1 MYSLFIRV
9 YYKISQVMQEENLS
23 ESQSIELIQS
33 MINRARNQFS
43 ENGHLYL
50 VWGWVVLICSVAEFI
65 LIRFLDYP
73 QHYLVWMLTW
83 LAVIYQFFYLYKNRK
98 KVKVKTYTS
107 EIVSY
112 VWIVFGILLLFIIL
126 ISSSQTGN
134 NNFRLMNPFI
144 LALYGMPT
152 FLSGKI
158 LRFPSLVLGGI
169 GCWILALIAVYIPY
183 EFQIL
188 FFGISVIIAWIIP
201 GYLLRKRYQTE
212 NP

>member
-1 MYSLFIRV
+1 
-9 YYKISQVMQEENLS
+9 MQEENLS
-23 ESQSIELIQS
+23 GSQSLELIQT

-50 VWGWVVLICSVAEFI
+50 VWGWVVLICSIAEFI
-65 LIRFLDYP
+65 LIRFWDYQ

-98 KVKVKTYTS
+98 KQKVKTYTG

-112 VWIVFGILLLFIIL
+112 VWITFFVLLLLAIF
-126 ISSSQTGN
+126 ISSSKLE
-134 NNFRLMNPFI
+134 NNFGLISPFI

-158 LRFPSLVLGGI
+158 LRFPPLVLGGI
-169 GCWILALIAVYIPY
+169 GCWVLALISLYVPY

-188 FFGISVIIAWIIP
+188 FFGLSVIIAWIIP
-201 GYLLRKRYQTE
+201 GYLLRKRYQIE
-212 NP
+212 NQ

>member
-1 MYSLFIRV
+1 
-9 YYKISQVMQEENLS
+9 MQEENLS
-23 ESQSIELIQS
+23 GSQSLELIQS

-50 VWGWVVLICSVAEFI
+50 VWGWVVLICSIAEFI
-65 LIRFLDYP
+65 LIRFWDYQ

-98 KVKVKTYTS
+98 KQKVKTYTG

-112 VWIVFGILLLFIIL
+112 VWITFFVLLLLAIF
-126 ISSSQTGN
+126 ISSSKLE
-134 NNFRLMNPFI
+134 NNFGIISPFI
-144 LALYGMPT
+144 LMLYGMPT

-158 LRFPSLVLGGI
+158 LRFPPLVLGGI
-169 GCWILALIAVYIPY
+169 GCWVLALISLYVPY

-188 FFGISVIIAWIIP
+188 FFGLSVIIAWIIP
-201 GYLLRKRYQTE
+201 GYLLRKRYQIE
-212 NP
+212 NQ

>member
-1 MYSLFIRV
+1 
-9 YYKISQVMQEENLS
+9 MQEETLS
-23 ESQSIELIQS
+23 GNQSLELIQS

-50 VWGWVVLICSVAEFI
+50 VWGWVVLVCSVAEFV
-65 LIRFLDYP
+65 LIRFYDY
-73 QHYLVWMLTW
+73 QHHYLVWMLTW

-98 KVKVKTYTS
+98 KKKVKTYTG

-112 VWIVFGILLLFIIL
+112 VWIVFVVLMLLTIFIH
-126 ISSSQTGN
+126 SSQPGN
-134 NNFRLMNPFI
+134 KAGMINPFI

-158 LRFPSLVLGGI
+158 LQFPPLEMGGI
-169 GCWILALIAVYIPY
+169 GCWILAIISLYMPY

-188 FFGISVIIAWIIP
+188 FFGLSVIIAWIIP
-201 GYLLRKRYQTE
+201 GYLLRNRYKTE
-212 NP
+212 NQ

>member
-1 MYSLFIRV
+1 
-9 YYKISQVMQEENLS
+9 MQEENLS

-50 VWGWVVLICSVAEFI
+50 VWGWVVLICSVVEFI

-73 QHYLVWMLTW
+73 HHYLVWMLTW
-83 LAVIYQFFYLYKNRK
+83 LPLIYQFFYLYKNRK
-98 KVKVKTYTS
+98 KEKVKTYTG
-107 EIVSY
+107 EIISY
-112 VWIVFGILLLFIIL
+112 VWMVFVVLLFITL
-126 ISSSQTGN
+126 FISASQTGN
-134 NNFRLMNPFI
+134 YNFRLISPSI

-158 LRFPSLVLGGI
+158 LKFLPLVLGGI
-169 GCWILALIAVYIPY
+169 GCWILALIALYIPH

-188 FFGISVIIAWIIP
+188 FFGLSVILAWIIP

-212 NP
+212 THE

>member
-1 MYSLFIRV
+1 M
-9 YYKISQVMQEENLS
+9 KEENLS
-23 ESQSIELIQS
+23 GSQSIELIQS

-50 VWGWVVLICSVAEFI
+50 VWGWVVLICSILEFI
-65 LIRFLDYP
+65 LIRFLDHP

-83 LAVIYQFFYLYKNRK
+83 LVLIYQFIYLYKNRK
-98 KVKVKTYTS
+98 KEKVKTYTG

-112 VWIVFGILLLFIIL
+112 VWIVFAILLLITMI
-126 ISSSQTGN
+126 ISSSQNGQY
-134 NNFRLMNPFI
+134 NFRLISPFI

-158 LRFPSLVLGGI
+158 LRFPPLVFGGI
-169 GCWILALIAVYIPY
+169 GCWILALIAIYVPN

-188 FFGISVIIAWIIP
+188 FFGLAVIIAWIIP
-201 GYLLRKRYQTE
+201 GYLLRKRYLTE
-212 NP
+212 NQ

>member
-1 MYSLFIRV
+1 MH
-9 YYKISQVMQEENLS
+9 KETLS
-23 ESQSIELIQS
+23 GSQSLELIQT

-50 VWGWVVLICSVAEFI
+50 VWGWVVLICSIAEFI
-65 LIRFLDYP
+65 LIHFLDY
-73 QHYLVWMLTW
+73 QKHYLVWMLTW

-98 KVKVKTYTS
+98 RQKVKTYTG

-112 VWIVFGILLLFIIL
+112 VWITFFVLLLLIIF
-126 ISSSQTGN
+126 ISSSQPEKNIG
-134 NNFRLMNPFI
+134 LMSPFI

-158 LRFPSLVLGGI
+158 LQFPPLVLGGI
-169 GCWILALIAVYIPY
+169 GCWVLAVISLYVPY

-201 GYLLRKRYQTE
+201 GYLLRKRYQIE
-212 NP
+212 NQ

>member
-1 MYSLFIRV
+1 
-9 YYKISQVMQEENLS
+9 MQEEKLS
-23 ESQSIELIQS
+23 GSQSIELIQS

-50 VWGWVVLICSVAEFI
+50 VWGWVVFICSILEFI

-73 QHYLVWMLTW
+73 QHYLVWLLTW
-83 LAVIYQFFYLYKNRK
+83 LVLIYQFIYLYKNRK
-98 KVKVKTYTS
+98 KEKVKTYTG

-112 VWIVFGILLLFIIL
+112 VWMVFAILLLLIII
-126 ISSSQTGN
+126 ISSSQKMNNTG
-134 NNFRLMNPFI
+134 LISPFI

-158 LRFPSLVLGGI
+158 LQFPPLVLGGI
-169 GCWILALIAVYIPY
+169 GCWILSLVSLYMPY

-188 FFGISVIIAWIIP
+188 FLGLSVIIAWIIP

-212 NP
+212 NQ

>member
-1 MYSLFIRV
+1 
-9 YYKISQVMQEENLS
+9 MQEEKLTG
-23 ESQSIELIQS
+23 SQSIELIQS

-50 VWGWVVLICSVAEFI
+50 VWGWVVLICSVVEFI

-73 QHYLVWMLTW
+73 HHYLVWILTW
-83 LAVIYQFFYLYKNRK
+83 LAVIYQFIYFYKNRK
-98 KVKVKTYTS
+98 KEKVKTYTG

-112 VWIVFGILLLFIIL
+112 VWFVFVILLLLTIF
-126 ISSSQTGN
+126 ISSSQEVKNIG
-134 NNFRLMNPFI
+134 LISPFI

-158 LRFPSLVLGGI
+158 LQFPPLVLGGI
-169 GCWILALIAVYIPY
+169 GCWILALISLYVPY

-188 FFGISVIIAWIIP
+188 FFGLSVIIAWIIP

-212 NP
+212 NQ

>member
-1 MYSLFIRV
+1 
-9 YYKISQVMQEENLS
+9 
-23 ESQSIELIQS
+23 

-50 VWGWVVLICSVAEFI
+50 VWGWVVLVCSVAEFV
-65 LIRFLDYP
+65 LIRFYNYQ

-98 KVKVKTYTS
+98 KEKVKTYTG

-112 VWIVFGILLLFIIL
+112 VWIVFVILMLLTIFIN
-126 ISSSQTGN
+126 SSQLGN
-134 NNFRLMNPFI
+134 KAGVINPFI

-158 LRFPSLVLGGI
+158 LQFSPLVMGGI
-169 GCWILALIAVYIPY
+169 GCWILAIISLYMPY
-183 EFQIL
+183 DFQIL
-188 FFGISVIIAWIIP
+188 FFGLSVIIAWIIP
-201 GYLLRKRYQTE
+201 GYLLSNRYKTE
-212 NP
+212 NQ

>member
-1 MYSLFIRV
+1 
-9 YYKISQVMQEENLS
+9 MQEEKLTG
-23 ESQSIELIQS
+23 SQSIELIQS

-50 VWGWVVLICSVAEFI
+50 VWGWVVLICSVVEFI

-73 QHYLVWMLTW
+73 HHYLVWMLTW
-83 LAVIYQFFYLYKNRK
+83 LAVIYQFIYFYKNRK
-98 KVKVKTYTS
+98 KEKVKTYTG

-112 VWIVFGILLLFIIL
+112 VWFVFVILLLLTIF
-126 ISSSQTGN
+126 ISSSQEVKNIG
-134 NNFRLMNPFI
+134 LISPFI

-158 LRFPSLVLGGI
+158 LQFPPLVLGGI
-169 GCWILALIAVYIPY
+169 GCWILALISLYVPY

-188 FFGISVIIAWIIP
+188 FFGLSVIIAWIIP

-212 NP
+212 NQ